1 MYCFVCIYKNTKDV
15 EQILTSSLV
24 IGYII
29 CQIALLI
36 PISYGSIIDSIC
48 IVFCSIMS
56 GFLLGEIKNSKGIRQ
71 FINRFKIR
79 RTANSYYWNDLLDRD
94 KIMKGYIT
102 INNKTYSG
110 KVHLIEEFSNSPH
123 IVLAEYS
130 VDGEKNDNDN
140 QIIILDTLQA
150 AEVIIEYDKDSPML
164 ETIKFYE

>member
-15 EQILTSSLV
+15 EQIITSSLV

-36 PISYGSIIDSIC
+36 PISFGSIIDSIC
-48 IVFCSIMS
+48 IVSASIIL
-56 GFLLGEIKNSKGIRQ
+56 GFILGVIKNSKRISWL
-71 FINRFKIR
+71 IDKLKIR
-79 RTANSYYWNDLLDRD
+79 RTVNSYFWNDLLDRN

-102 INNKTYSG
+102 INNKTYCG

-130 VDGEKNDNDN
+130 VDGAKNDNDN

-150 AEVIIEYDKDSPML
+150 TEVIIEYDKASTML
-164 ETIKFYE
+164 KKIKFYD